1 MTDTDKNINNP
12 FTALIRLIFFG
23 NYFYGICAIALSIE
37 ASLQQHFPLN
47 DWLFYIMAFTLTI
60 LFYTKAYIPHTAPKT
75 NNTRSLWYYH
85 NRQLVYRSQVLFT
98 IILIGGIV
106 LFAKDNWKAIL
117 HLALSE
123 WLLILA
129 FPIAGAFYYGADI
142 QAFGK
147 YNLRKIGWLKPFIIG
162 FVWAG
167 LVTIYP
173 AEYHNIQHQ
182 MHYIPTFLGSLLF
195 LKNFMFVTVLCI
207 MFDIKDYANDVNQH
221 LYTFVVKVGLRNTI
235 FYILIPLCILGL
247 GSFLTYGFT
256 HQFSAMKIVL
266 NTIPFISLII
276 VAYSLHRRKQ
286 IFYYLV
292 LIDGLMLLKAVC
304 GTIAMVYF

>member
-1 MTDTDKNINNP
+1 MPSSKNSAFIQ
-12 FTALIRLIFFG
+12 FIFFG
-23 NYFYGICAIALSIE
+23 NYFYGICAVALSIE
-37 ASLQQHFPLN
+37 AILQQRFPLN
-47 DWLFYIMAFTLTI
+47 DVLYYIMAFALTI
-60 LFYTKAYIPHTAPKT
+60 LFYTKAYIPYTAPNT
-75 NNTRSLWYYH
+75 NNKRSLWYHH
-85 NRQLVYRSQVLFT
+85 NKKIVYGSQVLLT
-98 IILIGGIV
+98 IILIAGIA
-106 LFAKDNWKAIL
+106 LFVKDNWQAIW
-117 HLALSE
+117 HLRLLE
-123 WLLILA
+123 WLLILV
-129 FPIAGAFYYGADI
+129 FPVAGAFYYGADI

-173 AEYHNIQHQ
+173 VQYYNIEHHV
-182 MHYIPTFLGSLLF
+182 HYTPTFIGGLLF

-207 MFDIKDYANDVNQH
+207 MFDIKDYANDVNEH
-221 LYTFVVKVGLRNTI
+221 LYTFVVKVGLRKTI

-256 HQFSAMKIVL
+256 HQFSPMKMIL
-266 NTIPFISLII
+266 NTIPFIALII

-292 LIDGLMLLKAVC
+292 LIDGLMLLKAIC